1 MYKKKTSA
9 LGRKVYAV
17 PPKFFLKLHNGKK
30 LPAQLTIIS
39 ACCLRVILGTL
50 ISTGFHLTPLSLK
63 QACTYFSLSLHLL
76 KINISSK
83 SNAVN
88 TFNKIFYLTIFSMYS
103 ILIYKNVRGENM
115 ISENVT
121 RGPARAP
128 HRSLFY
134 AMGYLPE
141 DLEKPLIGVVNAH
154 NEIIPGHFHLNEL
167 VQAVKLGIS
176 SAGGTPIEFPVIGIC
191 DGISMNHSGM
201 KYPLPSRELI
211 ADSIETMAMAHKFDG
226 LVLVGNCDKIVPGM
240 LMGAA
245 RLNIPAIYISGGP
258 MLAGKLHGKTID
270 LVHGAFEGVGAHAN
284 GKINDKELE
293 EIEINS
299 CPTCGSCSGMFTAN
313 TMNCLAEAL
322 GMALPGNGTIP
333 APYGKRKQL
342 AKRAGIQIM
351 DLVKKDIKPRDI
363 LTLNSF
369 KNAIALD
376 MAIGGSTNTTL
387 HLMAIANEAKV
398 KLCLEDFDKI
408 SKLIPNICKLS
419 PSGMHTIEDLNESG
433 GISAVLSQLIKAGY
447 INTNEMT
454 VTGKTISSNV
464 IGSAV
469 YDSNVIRS
477 FDKPYSSE
485 GGIAILWGN
494 LAPDGSVVKQS
505 GVEPE
510 MMHHKGPARIYNS
523 EEEAFD
529 SIMKKDINPGDVVVI
544 RYEGPK
550 GCPGMREM
558 LSPTAAI
565 IGMGMEKSVAL
576 ITDGRFSGGTRG
588 PCIGHI
594 SPEASEGGPIG
605 LLIDGDIIEIDIP
618 RRIINVELS
627 TEEISER
634 FKNWK
639 APASKAP
646 EGTYLARYSKLVT
659 SASTGAVLKS

>member
-1 MYKKKTSA
+1 
-9 LGRKVYAV
+9 
-17 PPKFFLKLHNGKK
+17 
-30 LPAQLTIIS
+30 
-39 ACCLRVILGTL
+39 
-50 ISTGFHLTPLSLK
+50 
-63 QACTYFSLSLHLL
+63 
-76 KINISSK
+76 
-83 SNAVN
+83 
-88 TFNKIFYLTIFSMYS
+88 
-103 ILIYKNVRGENM
+103 M
-115 ISENVT
+115 ISEDVT
-121 RGPARAP
+121 KGPARAP

-141 DLEKPLIGVVNAH
+141 DLKKPLIGVVNAH

-191 DGISMNHSGM
+191 DGIAMNHSGM

-211 ADSIETMAMAHKFDG
+211 ADSIETMTMAHKFDA

-245 RLNIPAIYISGGP
+245 RLNIPAIYVSGGP
-258 MLAGKLHGKTID
+258 MLAGKLHGKPID
-270 LVHGAFEGVGAHAN
+270 LVRGAFEGVGAHAD
-284 GKINDKELE
+284 GKITDDELMD
-293 EIEINS
+293 IEINS

-333 APYGKRKQL
+333 APYGRRKQL

-351 DLVKKDIKPRDI
+351 DLVKKQIKPRDI
-363 LTLNSF
+363 LTLKTF
-369 KNAIALD
+369 KNAITLD

-387 HLMAIANEAKV
+387 HLMAIAHEAKV
-398 KLCLEDFDKI
+398 KLSLTDFDEI
-408 SKLIPNICKLS
+408 SKLVPNICKLS
-419 PSGMHTIEDLNESG
+419 PSGNHTIEDLNDAG
-433 GISAVLSQLIKAGY
+433 GISAVLSQLIKAKY
-447 INTNEMT
+447 INADELT

-464 IGSAV
+464 INSV
-469 YDSNVIRS
+469 VEDTNVIRS
-477 FDKPYSSE
+477 FENAYSSE
-485 GGIAILWGN
+485 GGIAVLWGN
-494 LAPDGSVVKQS
+494 LAPDGAVIKQS

-510 MMHHKGPARIYNS
+510 MMKHKGLARIYDS
-523 EEEAFD
+523 EEEAFKAIID
-529 SIMKKDINPGDVVVI
+529 KEINPGDVVVI

-594 SPEASEGGPIG
+594 SPEASQGGPIA
-605 LLIDGDIIEIDIP
+605 LLNEGDMITIDIP
-618 RRIINVELS
+618 GRTIDVELS
-627 TEEISER
+627 DEEMAIR
-634 FKNWK
+634 LKNWK

-646 EGTYLARYSKLVT
+646 EGTYLARYSSLVT